1 MSRMTRPKDNWD
13 CRIRE
18 CRAEEWMRDVY
29 GHYPRAEDICSIC
42 PFFKHI
48 KRLAEYEDL
57 VEKMK
62 REGEVTLDDF
72 RELDEKFD

>member
-1 MSRMTRPKDNWD
+1 MSRMTRPKDNWE
-13 CRIRE
+13 CRIKE
-18 CRAEEWMRDVY
+18 CEAEEWMRDIY
-29 GHYPRAEDICSIC
+29 GHYPKVDDICSIC
-42 PFFKHI
+42 PLFEHI
-48 KRLAEYEDL
+48 KQLAEYEDL